1 MKLEDIGYN
10 AHWAMAMQEFEP
22 RGLETGRVM
31 AEHRDRYVVATA
43 RGEFEAE
50 VSGNLRFTSQSR
62 EDFPA
67 VGDWVAVAVFEPD
80 LAIIHAVLP
89 RQSLIKRKVVGQE
102 GEVQPIAANIDYALI
117 VQAADR
123 DFNLNRL
130 ERYLTL
136 CHASGVSPIIAL
148 TKIDLAS
155 DEQLEEIRAAIKA
168 RIKQVPLL
176 SISNESR
183 QGYEQLEGILE
194 KGRTYCL
201 LGSSGV
207 GKSSLMNNL
216 LGNEMMRTGHI
227 SLSTHKGRHVTSHRE
242 LSLLPGGSILIDNP
256 GMREVGLAD
265 AAGGLAK
272 TFERIS
278 EFAQNCKY
286 PDCTHVHEAGCAVI
300 QAVEQ
305 GQIDPGAY
313 ENYLKMTRE
322 EAHYEASA
330 EERKKKEKMLGKI
343 LKDYKKKDYKKRGG

>member
-123 DFNLNRL
+123 DFNLNRT
-130 ERYLTL
+130 ERYLAI
-136 CHASGVSPIIAL
+136 CYSAQVSPML
-148 TKIDLAS
+148 VLSKVDLA
-155 DEQLEEIRAAIKA
+155 EGGRLAEITSAIGE
-168 RIKQVPLL
+168 RIKDVPLL
-176 SISNESR
+176 CISSET
-183 QGYEQLEGILE
+183 GEGINRLQEMME
-194 KGRTYCL
+194 KGKTYCL

-207 GKSSLMNNL
+207 GKSTLLNTL
-216 LGNEMMRTGHI
+216 LGKALMRTDA
-227 SLSTHKGRHVTSHRE
+227 LSASTNKGRHVTSHRE
-242 LSLLPGGSILIDNP
+242 IIVLDNGSILIDNP

-265 AAGGLAK
+265 AAGGLAR
-272 TFERIS
+272 TFEQIG
-278 EFAQNCKY
+278 ELAQNCKY
-286 PDCTHVHEAGCAVI
+286 PDCTHIHEAGCAVI

-313 ENYLKMTRE
+313 ENYLKMARE

-330 EERKKKEKMLGKI
+330 EERKKKDKMLGKI

>member
-10 AHWAMAMQEFEP
+10 AHWAIAIQEFEP
-22 RGLETGRVM
+22 RGLEAGRVM
-31 AEHRDRYVVATA
+31 AEHRDRYVVATV

-123 DFNLNRL
+123 DFNLNRT
-130 ERYLTL
+130 ERYLAI
-136 CHASGVSPIIAL
+136 CYSAQVSPML
-148 TKIDLAS
+148 VLSKVDLA
-155 DEQLEEIRAAIKA
+155 EGGRLAEITSAIGE
-168 RIKQVPLL
+168 RIKDVPLL
-176 SISNESR
+176 CISSET
-183 QGYEQLEGILE
+183 GEGINRLQEMME
-194 KGRTYCL
+194 KGKTYCL

-207 GKSSLMNNL
+207 GKSTLLNTL
-216 LGNEMMRTGHI
+216 LGKALMRTDA
-227 SLSTHKGRHVTSHRE
+227 LSASTNKGRHVTSHRE
-242 LSLLPGGSILIDNP
+242 LIVLDNGSILIDNP

-313 ENYLKMTRE
+313 ENYLKMARE

-330 EERKKKEKMLGKI
+330 EERKKEEKMLGKI
-343 LKDYKKKDYKKRGG
+343 LKDYKKKDYKKRRD